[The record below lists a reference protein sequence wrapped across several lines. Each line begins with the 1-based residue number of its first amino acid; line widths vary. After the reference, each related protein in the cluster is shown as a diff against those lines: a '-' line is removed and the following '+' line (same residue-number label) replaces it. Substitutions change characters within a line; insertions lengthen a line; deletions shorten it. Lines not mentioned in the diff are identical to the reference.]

1 MVQQLVETAPTLADY
16 LDDYLNDP
24 QITQEMFRIGWEGYA
39 GQGRGVVVVDVRRF
53 AESIVRF
60 YYLSSGSDG
69 WQDAEMARIA
79 DGYSPSQEVI
89 VYLYHGEAHPHND
102 CFKLAVQ
109 SC

>member
-1 MVQQLVETAPTLADY
+1 MVQQLVETAPALADY

-24 QITQEMFRIGWEGYA
+24 QITREMFRIGREGFA
-39 GQGRGVVVVDVRRF
+39 DQGRGVVVVDLRRF
-53 AESIVRF
+53 AESVVRF

-69 WQDAEMARIA
+69 WQDAEMTRIA
-79 DGYSPSQEVI
+79 DSYNPSLEVI
-89 VYLYHGEAHPHND
+89 VYLYHGEAHPDND

>member
-24 QITQEMFRIGWEGYA
+24 QITQEMFRIGREGYA
-39 GQGRGVVVVDVRRF
+39 DQGRGVVVVDVRRF
-53 AESIVRF
+53 AASVVRF
-60 YYLSSGSDG
+60 YYLASRLDG

-79 DGYSPSQEVI
+79 DSYDPGQEVI
-89 VYLYHGEAHPHND
+89 VYLYHGEAHPDND